1 MINKEEWKS
10 LVQNTLQMMYEESGH
25 EGALSPVVLQV
36 PPKPEMGDL
45 AFPLFAYAKAF
56 SKAPNVLA
64 QELSARIN
72 ALPSGSDA
80 DKQDA
85 DKQSSSKPDGEAFAL
100 GPYMNV
106 RVNMDD
112 VVSQMYEKIKA
123 GGASYGHTD
132 LLGSK
137 KVMIEFSCPNTNKP
151 LHLGHV
157 RNDCIGQSMS
167 QILKACGANVMK
179 VNLINNRGVHICK
192 SMLAYQKFGNG
203 ETPQSSGIKGDHLVG
218 DYYVRFA
225 QWESDELKKDT
236 EANIAKGM
244 SEEDAKALAKREN
257 GPDMEA
263 QAMLRKWEQGDP
275 QVMELWKLMNG
286 WTLDGVAQTYER
298 TGISFDKYY
307 YESDTYKLGKD
318 KVLEGLERGIF
329 QKADDGSIYIDNSD
343 IGLDRKIL
351 LRRDGTSIYIT
362 QDIGTAINRHE
373 DWPFDSLIYVVA
385 SEQNYH
391 FKVLFHVL
399 DKLGYSWAK
408 DLHHLSYGMVFL
420 PEGKMKSREGTVV
433 DADNLIDD
441 LTKMAKEQ
449 ILEKGR
455 EDDLDDV
462 DETAHK
468 IALGALN
475 YYILQFNPSKDFV
488 FNPKESLS
496 FNGNTGP
503 YLQYMG
509 ARISSMLRKYDE
521 SAYRDV
527 AFNPAVLS
535 LEDEREMLKMLASFP
550 EVVGKACK
558 QYDPSIVCAFLYDLS
573 KRFSHWYHDNQILK
587 ADTPELVKARV
598 SLCEM
603 VLQVMKN
610 AFDLVGIPFLEKM

>member
-10 LVQNTLQMMYEESGH
+10 LVQNTLQRMYEESGH
-25 EGALSPVVLQV
+25 EGMLSPVVLQV

-72 ALPSGSDA
+72 AISEDPNA
-80 DKQDA
+80 N
-85 DKQSSSKPDGEAFAL
+85 KPDGEAFAL

-106 RVNMDD
+106 RVNMDS
-112 VVSQMYEKIKA
+112 VVSQMYGKIKA
-123 GGASYGHTD
+123 GGASYGHSN
-132 LLGSK
+132 LLGTK

-167 QILKACGANVMK
+167 QILKACGADVMK

-218 DYYVRFA
+218 NYYVRFA
-225 QWESDELKKDT
+225 QWEAHELEKDT
-236 EANIAKGM
+236 AANIAKGM
-244 SEEDAKALAKREN
+244 SEEEAKALAKKEN

-275 QVMELWKLMNG
+275 QVMELWRLMNG

-329 QKADDGSIYIDNSD
+329 QKADDGSVYIDNSD

-399 DKLGYSWAK
+399 EKLGYSWAK

-441 LTKMAKEQ
+441 LTKMAKDQ

-455 EDDLDDV
+455 EGDLDDV
-462 DETAHK
+462 DGTAHK

-475 YYILQFNPSKDFV
+475 YYILQFNPNKDFV

-521 SAYRDV
+521 AAYLDV

-535 LEDEREMLKMLASFP
+535 LEDEREMHKMLSSFP
-550 EVVGKACK
+550 EVVGKACT

-573 KRFSHWYHDNQILK
+573 KKFSHWYHDNQILK

>member
-10 LVQNTLQMMYEESGH
+10 LVQNTLQRMYEESGH
-25 EGALSPVVLQV
+25 EGMLSPVVLQV

-72 ALPSGSDA
+72 AISEDPNA
-80 DKQDA
+80 N
-85 DKQSSSKPDGEAFAL
+85 KPDGEAFAL

-106 RVNMDD
+106 RVNMDS
-112 VVSQMYEKIKA
+112 VVSQMYGKIKA
-123 GGASYGHTD
+123 GGASYGHSN
-132 LLGSK
+132 LLGTK

-167 QILKACGANVMK
+167 QILKACGADVMK

-203 ETPQSSGIKGDHLVG
+203 ETPESSGIKGDHLVG
-218 DYYVRFA
+218 NYYVRFA
-225 QWESDELKKDT
+225 QWEAHELEKDT
-236 EANIAKGM
+236 AANIAKGM
-244 SEEDAKALAKREN
+244 SEEEAKALAKKEN

-263 QAMLRKWEQGDP
+263 QAMLRKWEQGDQ
-275 QVMELWKLMNG
+275 QVMDLWKLMNG
-286 WTLDGVAQTYER
+286 WTLAGVAQTYER

-399 DKLGYSWAK
+399 EKLGYSWAK

-455 EDDLDDV
+455 EEDLDDV
-462 DETAHK
+462 YGTAHK

-475 YYILQFNPSKDFV
+475 YYILQFNPNKDFV

-521 SAYRDV
+521 AAYHDV
-527 AFNPAVLS
+527 AFNPAALS

-550 EVVGKACK
+550 EVVGKACT

-573 KRFSHWYHDNQILK
+573 KKFSHWYHDNQILK

>member
-1 MINKEEWKS
+1 MINKEEWKV
-10 LVQNTLQMMYEESGH
+10 LVQKSLQDMFDETGR
-25 EGALSPVVLQV
+25 EGSLQPVVLQV

-45 AFPLFAYAKAF
+45 AFPLFAYAKSF
-56 SKAPNVLA
+56 GKAPNAIA

-72 ALPSGSDA
+72 SLSG
-80 DKQDA
+80 
-85 DKQSSSKPDGEAFAL
+85 KPDGEAFAL

-106 RVNMDD
+106 KLNMDG
-112 VVSQMYEKIKA
+112 VVSRMYEKIKRD
-123 GGASYGHTD
+123 GSSYGHCATLD
-132 LLGSK
+132 GR

-203 ETPQSSGIKGDHLVG
+203 ETPESSGIKGDHLVG
-218 DYYVRFA
+218 NYYVRFA
-225 QWESDELKKDT
+225 QWEAQELKKDT
-236 EANIAKGM
+236 KANMAKGM
-244 SEEDAKALAKREN
+244 SEEEAKALAKKEN

-263 QAMLRKWEQGDP
+263 QAMLRKWEQGDQ
-275 QVMELWKLMNG
+275 QVMELWRLMNG
-286 WTLDGVAQTYER
+286 WTLDGVAKTYER

-399 DKLGYSWAK
+399 DKLGYAWAK

-433 DADNLIDD
+433 DADDLIQS
-441 LTKMAKEQ
+441 LTDMAKEQ

-455 EDDLDDV
+455 EEDLDDV
-462 DETAHK
+462 DDTAHK

-521 SAYRDV
+521 AAYHDV
-527 AFNPAVLS
+527 AFNPAALS

-550 EVVGKACK
+550 EVVGKACT

-573 KRFSHWYHDNQILK
+573 KKFSHWYHDNQILK

>member
-10 LVQNTLQMMYEESGH
+10 LVQNTLQRMYEESGH
-25 EGALSPVVLQV
+25 EGMLSPVVLQV

-56 SKAPNVLA
+56 SKAPNVIA
-64 QELSARIN
+64 QELSARVN
-72 ALPSGSDA
+72 ALDGDFGA
-80 DKQDA
+80 N
-85 DKQSSSKPDGEAFAL
+85 KPDGEAFAL

-106 RVNMDD
+106 RVNMDS
-112 VVSQMYEKIKA
+112 VVSQMYGKIKSS
-123 GGASYGHTD
+123 GASYGHSN
-132 LLGSK
+132 LLEDR

-218 DYYVRFA
+218 NYYVRFA
-225 QWESDELKKDT
+225 QWEAQELKKDT
-236 EANIAKGM
+236 KANMAKGM
-244 SEEDAKALAKREN
+244 SEEDAKALAKKEN

-275 QVMELWKLMNG
+275 QVMDLWKLMNG
-286 WTLDGVAQTYER
+286 WTLAGVAQTYER

-399 DKLGYSWAK
+399 EKLGYSWAK

-441 LTKMAKEQ
+441 LTKMAKDQ

-462 DETAHK
+462 DGTAHK

-475 YYILQFNPSKDFV
+475 YYILQFNPNKDFV

-521 SAYRDV
+521 AAYLDV

-550 EVVGKACK
+550 EVVGKACT

-573 KRFSHWYHDNQILK
+573 KKFSHWYHDNQILK

>member
-10 LVQNTLQMMYEESGH
+10 LVQNTLQRMYEESGH
-25 EGALSPVVLQV
+25 EGMLSPVVLQV

-72 ALPSGSDA
+72 AISEDPNA
-80 DKQDA
+80 N
-85 DKQSSSKPDGEAFAL
+85 KPDGEAFAL

-106 RVNMDD
+106 RVNMDS
-112 VVSQMYEKIKA
+112 VVSQMYGKIKA
-123 GGASYGHTD
+123 GGASYGHSN
-132 LLGSK
+132 LLGTK

-167 QILKACGANVMK
+167 QILKACGADVMK

-203 ETPQSSGIKGDHLVG
+203 ETPESSGIKGDHLVG
-218 DYYVRFA
+218 NYYVRFA
-225 QWESDELKKDT
+225 QWEAHELEKDT
-236 EANIAKGM
+236 AANIAKGM
-244 SEEDAKALAKREN
+244 SEEEAKALAKKEN

-263 QAMLRKWEQGDP
+263 QAMLRKWEQGDQ
-275 QVMELWKLMNG
+275 QVMDLWKLMNG
-286 WTLDGVAQTYER
+286 WTLAGVAQTYER

-399 DKLGYSWAK
+399 EKLGYSWAK

-455 EDDLDDV
+455 EEDLDDV
-462 DETAHK
+462 DDTAHK

-521 SAYRDV
+521 AAYLDV

-550 EVVGKACK
+550 EVVGKACT

-573 KRFSHWYHDNQILK
+573 KKFSHWYHDNQILK

>member
-10 LVQNTLQMMYEESGH
+10 LVQNTLQRMYEESGH
-25 EGALSPVVLQV
+25 EGMLSPVVLQV

-72 ALPSGSDA
+72 AISEDPNA
-80 DKQDA
+80 N
-85 DKQSSSKPDGEAFAL
+85 KPDGEAFAL

-106 RVNMDD
+106 RVNMDS
-112 VVSQMYEKIKA
+112 VVSQMYGKIKSS
-123 GGASYGHTD
+123 GASYGHSN
-132 LLGSK
+132 LLEDR

-203 ETPQSSGIKGDHLVG
+203 ETPESSGIKGDHLVG
-218 DYYVRFA
+218 NYYVRFA
-225 QWESDELKKDT
+225 QWEAQELKKDT
-236 EANIAKGM
+236 KANMAKGM
-244 SEEDAKALAKREN
+244 SEEDAKALAKKEN

-263 QAMLRKWEQGDP
+263 QAMLRKWEQGDQ
-275 QVMELWKLMNG
+275 QVMELWRLMNG
-286 WTLDGVAQTYER
+286 WTLDGVAKTYER

-329 QKADDGSIYIDNSD
+329 QKADDGSVYIDNSD

-399 DKLGYSWAK
+399 EKLGYSWAK

-441 LTKMAKEQ
+441 LTKMAKDQ

-455 EDDLDDV
+455 DGDLDDV
-462 DETAHK
+462 DGTAHK

-475 YYILQFNPSKDFV
+475 YYILQFNPNKDFV

-521 SAYRDV
+521 AAYHDV

-535 LEDEREMLKMLASFP
+535 LEDEREMLKMLSSFP
-550 EVVGKACK
+550 EVVGKACT

-573 KRFSHWYHDNQILK
+573 KKFSHWYHDNQILK

>member
-10 LVQNTLQMMYEESGH
+10 LVQNTLQRMYEESGH
-25 EGALSPVVLQV
+25 EGMLSPVVLQV

-72 ALPSGSDA
+72 AISEDPNA
-80 DKQDA
+80 N
-85 DKQSSSKPDGEAFAL
+85 KPDGEAFAL

-106 RVNMDD
+106 RVNMDS
-112 VVSQMYEKIKA
+112 VVSQMYGKIKA
-123 GGASYGHTD
+123 GGASYGHSN
-132 LLGSK
+132 LLGTK

-167 QILKACGANVMK
+167 QILKACGADVMK

-203 ETPQSSGIKGDHLVG
+203 ETPESSGIKGDHLVG
-218 DYYVRFA
+218 NYYVRFA
-225 QWESDELKKDT
+225 EWEAHELEKDT
-236 EANIAKGM
+236 AANIAKGM
-244 SEEDAKALAKREN
+244 SEEEAKALAKKEN

-275 QVMELWKLMNG
+275 QVMDLWKLMNG
-286 WTLDGVAQTYER
+286 WTLAGVAQTYER

-399 DKLGYSWAK
+399 DKLGYAWAK

-433 DADNLIDD
+433 DADDLIQS
-441 LTKMAKEQ
+441 LTDMAKEQ

-455 EDDLDDV
+455 EEDLDDV
-462 DETAHK
+462 DGTAHK

-475 YYILQFNPSKDFV
+475 YYILQFNPNKDFV

-521 SAYRDV
+521 AAYLDV

-550 EVVGKACK
+550 EVVGKACT

-573 KRFSHWYHDNQILK
+573 KKFSHWYHDNQILK

>member
-1 MINKEEWKS
+1 MINKEEWKG
-10 LVQNTLQMMYEESGH
+10 LVQNTLQRMYEECGH
-25 EGALSPVVLQV
+25 EGMLSPVVLQV

-72 ALPSGSDA
+72 AISEDPNA
-80 DKQDA
+80 N
-85 DKQSSSKPDGEAFAL
+85 KPDGEAFAL

-106 RVNMDD
+106 RVNMDS
-112 VVSQMYEKIKA
+112 VVSQMYGKIKSS
-123 GGASYGHTD
+123 GASYGHSN
-132 LLGSK
+132 LLEDR

-167 QILKACGANVMK
+167 QILKACGADVMK

-218 DYYVRFA
+218 NYYVRFA
-225 QWESDELKKDT
+225 QWEAHELEKDT
-236 EANIAKGM
+236 AANIAKGM
-244 SEEDAKALAKREN
+244 SEEEAKALAKKEN

-263 QAMLRKWEQGDP
+263 QAMLRKWEQGDQ
-275 QVMELWKLMNG
+275 QVMELWRLMNG
-286 WTLDGVAQTYER
+286 WTLDGVAKTYER

-329 QKADDGSIYIDNSD
+329 QKADDGSVYIDNSD

-399 DKLGYSWAK
+399 DKLGYPWAK

-420 PEGKMKSREGTVV
+420 PEGKMKSREGIVV
-433 DADNLIDD
+433 DADDLIQS
-441 LTKMAKEQ
+441 LTDMAKEQ

-455 EDDLDDV
+455 EGDLDDV
-462 DETAHK
+462 DDTAHK
-468 IALGALN
+468 IALGALD

-496 FNGNTGP
+496 FTGNTGP

-509 ARISSMLRKYDE
+509 ARISSMLRKYDA
-521 SAYRDV
+521 SQYSDV
-527 AFNPAVLS
+527 PFDPAVLS
-535 LEDEREMLKMLASFP
+535 LEDEREMLKMLSSFP
-550 EVVGKACK
+550 EIVGKACS
-558 QYDPSIVCAFLYDLS
+558 QYDPSIVCSFLYDLS

>member
-10 LVQNTLQMMYEESGH
+10 LVQNTLQRMYEECGH
-25 EGALSPVVLQV
+25 EGMLSPVVLQV

-72 ALPSGSDA
+72 ALDGDFGA
-80 DKQDA
+80 N
-85 DKQSSSKPDGEAFAL
+85 KPDGEAFAL

-106 RVNMDD
+106 RVNMDS
-112 VVSQMYEKIKA
+112 VVSQMYGKIKA
-123 GGASYGHTD
+123 GGASYGHSN
-132 LLGSK
+132 LLEDR

-218 DYYVRFA
+218 NYYVRFA
-225 QWESDELKKDT
+225 QWEAQELKKDT
-236 EANIAKGM
+236 KANMAKGM
-244 SEEDAKALAKREN
+244 SEEDAKALAKKEN

-275 QVMELWKLMNG
+275 QVMDLWKLMNG
-286 WTLDGVAQTYER
+286 WTLAGVAQTYER

-329 QKADDGSIYIDNSD
+329 QKADDGSVYIDNSD

-399 DKLGYSWAK
+399 EKLGYSWAK

-441 LTKMAKEQ
+441 LTKMAKDQ

-455 EDDLDDV
+455 EGDLDDV
-462 DETAHK
+462 DGTAHK

-475 YYILQFNPSKDFV
+475 YYILQFNPNKDFV

-521 SAYRDV
+521 VAYLDV

-550 EVVGKACK
+550 EVVGKACT

-573 KRFSHWYHDNQILK
+573 KKFSHWYHDNQILK

>member
-10 LVQNTLQMMYEESGH
+10 LVQNTLQRMYEESGH
-25 EGALSPVVLQV
+25 EGMLSPVVLQV

-72 ALPSGSDA
+72 AISEDPNA
-80 DKQDA
+80 N
-85 DKQSSSKPDGEAFAL
+85 KPDGEAFAL

-106 RVNMDD
+106 RVNMDS
-112 VVSQMYEKIKA
+112 VVSQMYGKIKV
-123 GGASYGHTD
+123 GGASYGHSN
-132 LLGSK
+132 LLGTK

-167 QILKACGANVMK
+167 QILKACGADVMK

-203 ETPQSSGIKGDHLVG
+203 ETPESSGIKGDHLVG
-218 DYYVRFA
+218 NYYVRFA
-225 QWESDELKKDT
+225 QWEAQELKKDT
-236 EANIAKGM
+236 KANMAKGM
-244 SEEDAKALAKREN
+244 SEEDAKALAKKEN

-275 QVMELWKLMNG
+275 QVMDLWKLMNG
-286 WTLDGVAQTYER
+286 WTLAGVAQTYER

-329 QKADDGSIYIDNSD
+329 QKADDGSVYIDNSD

-399 DKLGYSWAK
+399 EKLGYSWAK

-441 LTKMAKEQ
+441 LTKMAKDQ

-455 EDDLDDV
+455 EEDLDDV
-462 DETAHK
+462 DDTAHK

-475 YYILQFNPSKDFV
+475 YYILQFNPNKDFV

-521 SAYRDV
+521 AAYLDV
-527 AFNPAVLS
+527 AFNPAALS

-550 EVVGKACK
+550 EVVGKACT

-573 KRFSHWYHDNQILK
+573 KKFSHWYHDNQILK

>member
-1 MINKEEWKS
+1 MINKEEWKV
-10 LVQNTLQMMYEESGH
+10 LVQKSLQDMFDETGR
-25 EGALSPVVLQV
+25 EGSLQPVVLQV

-45 AFPLFAYAKAF
+45 AFPLFAYAKSF
-56 SKAPNVLA
+56 GKAPNAIA

-72 ALPSGSDA
+72 SLSG
-80 DKQDA
+80 
-85 DKQSSSKPDGEAFAL
+85 KPDGEAFAL

-106 RVNMDD
+106 KLNMDG
-112 VVSQMYEKIKA
+112 VVSQMYEKIKSD
-123 GGASYGHTD
+123 GSSYGHCATLD
-132 LLGSK
+132 GR

-167 QILKACGANVMK
+167 QILKACGADVMK

-218 DYYVRFA
+218 NYYVRFA
-225 QWESDELKKDT
+225 QWEAQELEKDT
-236 EANIAKGM
+236 AANIAKGM
-244 SEEDAKALAKREN
+244 SEDDAKALAKKEN

-263 QAMLRKWEQGDP
+263 QAMLRRWEQGDP
-275 QVMELWKLMNG
+275 QVMELWRLMNG
-286 WTLDGVAQTYER
+286 WTLEGVAQTYER

-329 QKADDGSIYIDNSD
+329 QKADDGSIFIDNSD

-399 DKLGYSWAK
+399 DKLGYPWAK

-433 DADNLIDD
+433 DADDLIQS
-441 LTKMAKEQ
+441 LTDMAKEQ

-455 EDDLDDV
+455 EGDLDDV
-462 DETAHK
+462 DDTAHK
-468 IALGALN
+468 IALGALD

-496 FNGNTGP
+496 FTGNTGP

-509 ARISSMLRKYDE
+509 ARISSMLRKYDA
-521 SAYRDV
+521 SQYSGVPFD
-527 AFNPAVLS
+527 PAVLS
-535 LEDEREMLKMLASFP
+535 LEDEREMLKMLSSFP
-550 EVVGKACK
+550 EIVGKACS
-558 QYDPSIVCAFLYDLS
+558 QYDPSIVCSFLYDLS

-587 ADTPELVKARV
+587 ADTPVLVKARV

>member
-1 MINKEEWKS
+1 
-10 LVQNTLQMMYEESGH
+10 MYEESGH
-25 EGALSPVVLQV
+25 EGSLQPVVLQV

-72 ALPSGSDA
+72 AISEDPNA
-80 DKQDA
+80 N
-85 DKQSSSKPDGEAFAL
+85 KPDGEAFAL

-106 RVNMDD
+106 RVNMDS
-112 VVSQMYEKIKA
+112 VVSQMYGKIKSS
-123 GGASYGHTD
+123 GASYGHSN
-132 LLGSK
+132 LLEDR

-218 DYYVRFA
+218 NYYVRFA
-225 QWESDELKKDT
+225 QWEAQELKKDT
-236 EANIAKGM
+236 KANMAKGM
-244 SEEDAKALAKREN
+244 SEEDAKALAKKEN

-275 QVMELWKLMNG
+275 QVMDLWRLMNG
-286 WTLDGVAQTYER
+286 WTLDGVAKTYER

-399 DKLGYSWAK
+399 DKLGYAWAK

-433 DADNLIDD
+433 DADDLIQS
-441 LTKMAKEQ
+441 LTDMAKEQ

-455 EDDLDDV
+455 EEDLDDV
-462 DETAHK
+462 DDTAHK

-521 SAYRDV
+521 AAYLDV

-550 EVVGKACK
+550 EVVGKACT
-558 QYDPSIVCAFLYDLS
+558 QYDPSIDRKSV
-573 KRFSHWYHDNQILK
+573 
-587 ADTPELVKARV
+587 V
-598 SLCEM
+598 
-603 VLQVMKN
+603 
-610 AFDLVGIPFLEKM
+610 

>member
-1 MINKEEWKS
+1 MINKEEWKG
-10 LVQNTLQMMYEESGH
+10 LVQNTLQRMYEECGH
-25 EGALSPVVLQV
+25 EGMLSPVVLQV

-72 ALPSGSDA
+72 AISEDPNA
-80 DKQDA
+80 N
-85 DKQSSSKPDGEAFAL
+85 KPDGEAFAL

-106 RVNMDD
+106 RVNMDG
-112 VVSQMYEKIKA
+112 VVSQMYGKIKSS
-123 GGASYGHTD
+123 GASYGHSN
-132 LLGSK
+132 LLEDR

-218 DYYVRFA
+218 NYYVRFA
-225 QWESDELKKDT
+225 QWEAQELKKDT
-236 EANIAKGM
+236 KANMAKGM
-244 SEEDAKALAKREN
+244 SEEEAKALAKKEN

-263 QAMLRKWEQGDP
+263 QAMLRKWEQGDQ
-275 QVMELWKLMNG
+275 QVMELWRLMNG
-286 WTLDGVAQTYER
+286 WTLDGVAKTYER

-329 QKADDGSIYIDNSD
+329 QKADDGSVYIDNSD

-399 DKLGYSWAK
+399 EKLGYSWAK

-441 LTKMAKEQ
+441 LTKMAKDQ

-455 EDDLDDV
+455 EGDLNDV
-462 DETAHK
+462 DGTAHK

-475 YYILQFNPSKDFV
+475 YYILQFNPNKDFV

-521 SAYRDV
+521 AAYRDV
-527 AFNPAVLS
+527 AFDPAVLS

-550 EVVGKACK
+550 EVVGKACT

-573 KRFSHWYHDNQILK
+573 KKFSHWYHDNQILK
-587 ADTPELVKARV
+587 ADTPELIKARV

>member
-1 MINKEEWKS
+1 MINKEEWKG
-10 LVQNTLQMMYEESGH
+10 LVQNTLQRMYEECGH
-25 EGALSPVVLQV
+25 EGMLSPVVLQV

-64 QELSARIN
+64 QELSARVN
-72 ALPSGSDA
+72 ALDGDFGA
-80 DKQDA
+80 N
-85 DKQSSSKPDGEAFAL
+85 KPDGEAFAL

-106 RVNMDD
+106 RVNMDS
-112 VVSQMYEKIKA
+112 VVSQMYGKIKSS
-123 GGASYGHTD
+123 GASYGHSN
-132 LLGSK
+132 LLEDR

-218 DYYVRFA
+218 NYYVRFA
-225 QWESDELKKDT
+225 QWEAQELKKDT
-236 EANIAKGM
+236 KANMAKGM
-244 SEEDAKALAKREN
+244 SEEDAKALAKKEN

-286 WTLDGVAQTYER
+286 WTLAGVAQTYER

-399 DKLGYSWAK
+399 DKLGYAWAK

-433 DADNLIDD
+433 DADDLIQS
-441 LTKMAKEQ
+441 LTDMAKEQ

-455 EDDLDDV
+455 EEDLDDV
-462 DETAHK
+462 DDTAHK

-521 SAYRDV
+521 TAYRDV
-527 AFNPAVLS
+527 TFNPAVLS

-550 EVVGKACK
+550 EVVGKACT

-573 KRFSHWYHDNQILK
+573 KKFSHWYHDNQILK

>member
-10 LVQNTLQMMYEESGH
+10 LVQNTLQRMYEESGH
-25 EGALSPVVLQV
+25 EGMLSPVVLQV

-72 ALPSGSDA
+72 AISEDPNA
-80 DKQDA
+80 N
-85 DKQSSSKPDGEAFAL
+85 KPDGEAFAL

-106 RVNMDD
+106 RVNMDS
-112 VVSQMYEKIKA
+112 VVSQMYGKIKA
-123 GGASYGHTD
+123 GGASYGHSN
-132 LLGSK
+132 LLGTK

-167 QILKACGANVMK
+167 QILKVCGADVMK

-203 ETPQSSGIKGDHLVG
+203 ETPESSGIKGDHLVG
-218 DYYVRFA
+218 NYYVRFA
-225 QWESDELKKDT
+225 EWEAHELEKDT
-236 EANIAKGM
+236 AANIAKGM
-244 SEEDAKALAKREN
+244 SEEEAKALAKKEN

-263 QAMLRKWEQGDP
+263 QAMLRKWEQGDQ
-275 QVMELWKLMNG
+275 QVMELWRLMNG
-286 WTLDGVAQTYER
+286 WTLDGVAKTYER

-329 QKADDGSIYIDNSD
+329 QKADDGSVYIDNSD

-399 DKLGYSWAK
+399 EKLGYSWAK

-462 DETAHK
+462 DDTAHK

-521 SAYRDV
+521 AAYHDV
-527 AFNPAVLS
+527 AFNPAALS

-550 EVVGKACK
+550 EVVGKACT

-573 KRFSHWYHDNQILK
+573 KKFSHWYHDNQILK